1 RAPGLQGRCGPPW
14 PRNMSHSSGRF
25 NWRMPGASV
34 TNVPLTA
41 AAGRVHTCPK
51 MAWALQNSPSMITD
65 TRCWRRLTP
74 ETITELPETAAVFEV
89 ANLVRTVQF
98 IGRAS
103 GNLRARMA
111 TYMSEDLKL
120 RPCTG
125 GYFFRYEPTASAARR
140 LPGGT
145 GRLAGPAES
154 HAGERSKDDAAAEAR
169 YRGARTSS
177 GAGRACSAGTRLP
190 ARRAAPTPRALRS
203 LPETRLGSE
212 SESE

>member
-1 RAPGLQGRCGPPW
+1 
-14 PRNMSHSSGRF
+14 MSHSSGRF
-25 NWRMPGASV
+25 NCHIPGASV

-41 AAGRVHTCPK
+41 AAGRVHTSPK

-74 ETITELPETAAVFEV
+74 ETITELPETGAVFEV

-111 TYMSEDLKL
+111 AYMSEDLKL

-125 GYFFRYEPTASAARR
+125 GYFFRYEPTASEEETLDRRLASYLDSHGGLLPTGNAGPQPALRLAARR
-140 LPGGT
+140 V
-145 GRLAGPAES
+145 
-154 HAGERSKDDAAAEAR
+154 AA
-169 YRGARTSS
+169 
-177 GAGRACSAGTRLP
+177 
-190 ARRAAPTPRALRS
+190 
-203 LPETRLGSE
+203 
-212 SESE
+212 

>member
-1 RAPGLQGRCGPPW
+1 MVARGPRTNGKTPGSVSMKSRC
-14 PRNMSHSSGRF
+14 STS
-25 NWRMPGASV
+25 A
-34 TNVPLTA
+34 
-41 AAGRVHTCPK
+41 RVHTSPK

-125 GYFFRYEPTASAARR
+125 GYFFRYEP
-140 LPGGT
+140 
-145 GRLAGPAES
+145 
-154 HAGERSKDDAAAEAR
+154 
-169 YRGARTSS
+169 
-177 GAGRACSAGTRLP
+177 
-190 ARRAAPTPRALRS
+190 
-203 LPETRLGSE
+203 
-212 SESE
+212 